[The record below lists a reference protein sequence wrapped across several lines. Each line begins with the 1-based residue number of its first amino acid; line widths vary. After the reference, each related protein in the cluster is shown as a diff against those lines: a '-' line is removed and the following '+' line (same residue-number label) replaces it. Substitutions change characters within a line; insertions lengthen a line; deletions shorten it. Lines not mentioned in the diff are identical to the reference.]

1 MLNLFR
7 KQQNKNLAADQKGGT
22 DLLEVLMLVA
32 LFALGLTVAIGAF
45 KDSVETKTNEIGA
58 RVGAEI

>member
-1 MLNLFR
+1 MLKLFR
-7 KQQNKNLAADQKGGT
+7 KQQNKLASNEKGGT

-45 KDSVETKTNEIGA
+45 KDTVAAKAGDVGTQVTNGF
-58 RVGAEI
+58 

>member
-7 KQQNKNLAADQKGGT
+7 KQQNKLASNEKGGT